1 MRIMASGAGS
11 SINLR
16 QNKRQRHYT
25 YRVNVTAPFVFIRE
39 IAPLMMRQGWGVII
53 NIASRNAMVSSKGS
67 AAYDSSKAALVALTR
82 TVAGELAP
90 YGIRVNAVCPGV
102 INTPAN

>member
-25 YRVNVTAPFVFIRE
+25 LVLPHVFRGGGPHLNGEHLTATRDRGKPSEE
-39 IAPLMMRQGWGVII
+39 IQERAI
-53 NIASRNAMVSSKGS
+53 
-67 AAYDSSKAALVALTR
+67 
-82 TVAGELAP
+82 
-90 YGIRVNAVCPGV
+90 
-102 INTPAN
+102 

>member
-39 IAPLMMRQGWGVII
+39 IAPLMMRQGWGGHHQH
-53 NIASRNAMVSSKGS
+53 RLPQRDG
-67 AAYDSSKAALVALTR
+67 LQ
-82 TVAGELAP
+82 
-90 YGIRVNAVCPGV
+90 
-102 INTPAN
+102 